1 MSANQKHVDLISFE
15 IHQGDKGQWSLAA
28 SFSGFAKP
36 QISHTLWEPC
46 CCPQQSHLAS
56 LATTLPAVPSRFS
69 LTIRL
74 FSWSVL
80 AASRVLLTPPTC
92 LTGLWKRDQSCN
104 EVSGQLQS
112 YLDQQA
118 IFAAITVTFT
128 SKPTVR
134 EVFQLD
140 FQVGKYFTF
149 VEDEG
154 ISGPTCIRF
163 HYHPI
168 FMPLVKH
175 VHTLQRPQPFSHGL
189 QGKFWAHKPPR
200 KIKKFPLEERS
211 PTVQ

>member
-1 MSANQKHVDLISFE
+1 MRIKTIIIKVSLGFSCPNHSCKITFGWALSVSKSETCGLNFLWNTPGGQGAVELGSQLLRVCQTPHIS
-15 IHQGDKGQWSLAA
+15 G
-28 SFSGFAKP
+28 
-36 QISHTLWEPC
+36 SHPAG
-46 CCPQQSHLAS
+46 PQQSHLAS
-56 LATTLPAVPSRFS
+56 LATTLLAVPSRCS

-80 AASRVLLTPPTC
+80 VASRMLLTPPTY
-92 LTGLWKRDQSCN
+92 LTGLWKRDQCCN
-104 EVSGQLQS
+104 EVSGWLQS

-118 IFAAITVTFT
+118 IFAAITMTFT

-140 FQVGKYFTF
+140 FQMGKYFAF

-168 FMPLVKH
+168 FML
-175 VHTLQRPQPFSHGL
+175 LM
-189 QGKFWAHKPPR
+189 
-200 KIKKFPLEERS
+200 
-211 PTVQ
+211 